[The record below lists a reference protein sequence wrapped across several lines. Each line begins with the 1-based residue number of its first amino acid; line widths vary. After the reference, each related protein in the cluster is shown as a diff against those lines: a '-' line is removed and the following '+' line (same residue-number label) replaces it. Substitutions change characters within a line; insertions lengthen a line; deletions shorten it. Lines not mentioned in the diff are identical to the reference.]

1 MPPPSRNW
9 REWLCP
15 KLGLRRNQRKRTTE
29 NHPIENDHNSE
40 ERKDSVDLQQPCFG
54 EISIDD
60 HGTSNIVHGQPP
72 SDQQTPNSPDID
84 VDPNSL
90 WTRNHKKN
98 DAKQDSPASKHNS
111 IWNKAYANLQNNP
124 SRRVYRERY
133 ETLMP
138 EVFPDQSIAGEISQ
152 KDDRLQF
159 ISEQGLLKVQGISK
173 VTGKLKDVAGVIEN
187 LETLFGITLKN
198 IPQTALPWAVVSS
211 SLQML
216 VTAVDSSDAFYTGVI
231 WVIERMDWYSKITNQ
246 LLRKESDMELVPI
259 REDLEQKLVELYEDF
274 LFYQIKSVCWF
285 HRSQPLALLRTA
297 LKFDDWKS
305 DLESIKKKE
314 DPFQKD
320 MSQYKL
326 EQVNSRLEAMDM
338 RLRPALGSQQH
349 TAQEIMSSLFVI
361 DPRILMQGIE
371 ERKDPL
377 IPKVHEWIFETG
389 DWNNFMDWDDPSAPS
404 FLCLNGLAGSGKT
417 MMVIGIIRRL
427 TAKNEANGHQTL
439 QFFFQGSDSGLNS
452 PSALLRCLIWL
463 LLDKS
468 PDLVTHIKK
477 EYATSREKLF
487 EGKYGFDNLSPIFK
501 RMLQEF
507 TKSYRTT
514 IIVDALDECV
524 EEEQRIVLT
533 FLQGLI
539 SGDGIHTKIKV
550 LVSGRPSS
558 VFNNCVKNDSR
569 ACMIRFEDNDLG
581 PSMNIYIDEQSA
593 RLNSRAT
600 TIGERKVVDETIAI
614 LRLRA
619 KGMFHWTSLMLRE
632 LEKTDIS
639 WWQLTVAT
647 APTGIM
653 DLYGVIFKR
662 LETQTSGALLPAC
675 KELLAL
681 VVTVYRPLTR
691 DEISLLL
698 KLRPELCFGVIS
710 ACESFLTMQNDTV
723 YPLHHTAQQYL
734 QGSGQFPLKMPPEQL
749 HSQIFR
755 QSLEGMRGILK
766 RDIYGL
772 SDHCIAIQDLDTELM
787 IPNPNPLGPIKYSCR
802 YWAQHL
808 QESGS
813 FQSHIEL
820 INKFFHEQFL
830 HWLEAMGLLGLSS
843 KVSGILDAVLK
854 DSAGNGNREIETFL
868 RDAKRFVL
876 RNMQLME
883 TVPLQVY
890 SSALIFSPQESL
902 CRLRFH
908 RELPVALSRL
918 PKVESNWGLLLRTF
932 DNCDRYVAQ
941 FSPDGELLATSSME
955 TLNIWSTTE
964 WDLRK
969 SLKLSSGVRC
979 VAFSPQKCFLAAGF
993 DDGCVIIW
1001 DTAEWKETYQWK
1013 HSRSIK
1019 SIGFSSDNLRLFAF
1033 SEWTVWVSDLAHI
1046 CSNAPQSHTT
1056 KVIENID
1063 RGMALSPSENILV
1076 TFGDDVLTI
1085 TETETLN
1092 LVCKLPL
1099 TQEIYNVC
1107 FSADGKRMVAAG
1119 INKTWIFETE
1129 NWANV
1134 QEIHVNNF
1142 IRELSI
1148 SRTGRL
1154 IAGSSMANHIDLI
1167 DVESEGRSRYELEGS
1182 GSWTMT
1188 FSPTQDILA
1197 SAGYDG
1203 LVRVWD
1209 TPSDTVQV
1217 QSTSLSSEKPPH
1229 RKDCFQVVFSPT
1241 GQHVASRGRGSD
1253 IILWDAKTG
1262 SPKFW
1267 LDPESAEDMLFNF
1280 YILDFSLD
1288 GEWLLC
1294 WSYESPLKVW
1304 SVHSDKA
1311 ELEVPDLGYPG
1322 DQAFFDE
1329 EGLVVRSQDRGDEQ
1343 RFSQFKPGDNGVTS
1357 LPDFRS
1363 PYTVIDDYIL
1373 DFVSDERMIWLPAG
1387 YRPYIHGDGY
1397 VDEAVASYD
1406 KTIVW
1411 GTGSGHV
1418 YFMDIEQA
1426 F

>member
-1 MPPPSRNW
+1 MGVADGLSRVPTRLTTIPAVGAHCSDIVCQTFDETDLQSIDLNVVGSTRVPSNGP
-9 REWLCP
+9 EHSACS
-15 KLGLRRNQRKRTTE
+15 
-29 NHPIENDHNSE
+29 HNS
-40 ERKDSVDLQQPCFG
+40 SGMMFAFL
-54 EISIDD
+54 
-60 HGTSNIVHGQPP
+60 HGQPP
-72 SDQQTPNSPDID
+72 SDQQTPNSPETD

-90 WTRNHKKN
+90 WTRSNKKN
-98 DAKQDSPASKHNS
+98 DVEQNSPASKHNF

-124 SRRVYRERY
+124 SRRVYKERY
-133 ETLMP
+133 EALMP
-138 EVFPDQSIAGEISQ
+138 GVFPDKSIAGEISQ
-152 KDDRLQF
+152 EDDRLQF

-173 VTGKLKDVAGVIEN
+173 VTGKLKDVAGVIDN

-198 IPQTALPWAVVSS
+198 IPQTALPWAIVSS

-231 WVIERMDWYSKITNQ
+231 WVIQRMDWYSKITNQ
-246 LLRKESDMELVPI
+246 LLRKENDMELVPI
-259 REDLEQKLVELYEDF
+259 REDLEKKLVELYEEF

-285 HRSQPLALLRTA
+285 HRNQSLALLRTA
-297 LKFDDWKS
+297 LKLDDWKS
-305 DLESIKKKE
+305 DLESIKQKE
-314 DPFQKD
+314 DPFQED
-320 MSQYKL
+320 MNQYEL

-338 RLRPALGSQQH
+338 RLRSALDSQQH
-349 TAQEIMSSLFVI
+349 TTQEIMSSLFVI
-361 DPRILMQGIE
+361 DPRILMQRIE
-371 ERKDPL
+371 GRKDPL
-377 IPKVHEWIFETG
+377 VPKVHEWMFETG
-389 DWNNFMDWDDPSAPS
+389 DWNKFMDWDDPSAPS

-417 MMVIGIIRRL
+417 MMVIGIVRRL
-427 TAKNEANGHQTL
+427 TAKEEANGHQTL
-439 QFFFQGSDSGLNS
+439 QFFFQGNDSGLNS

-501 RMLQEF
+501 RMLQDF

-524 EEEQRIVLT
+524 EEEQRIVLN

-539 SGDGIHTKIKV
+539 SGDGTNTNTKV

-558 VFNNCVKNDSR
+558 VLNNCAKNGSR
-569 ACMIRFEDNDLG
+569 ACMIRFEDNDIG

-600 TIGERKVVDETIAI
+600 KLEEKRIVDETIVH

-639 WWQLTVAT
+639 WWELTVAT

-691 DEISLLL
+691 DEISLFL

-710 ACESFLTMQNDTV
+710 ACESFLTMQNDKV
-723 YPLHHTAQQYL
+723 YPIHHTAQQYL
-734 QGSGQFPLKMPPEQL
+734 QGSGPSPLKMPPEQL

-772 SDHCIAIQDLDTELM
+772 SDHCIAVQDLEPELM
-787 IPNPNPLGPIKYSCR
+787 VPNPNPLGPIKYSCR

-808 QESGS
+808 QKSGS

-830 HWLEAMGLLGLSS
+830 HWLEAMGLLGLSG
-843 KVSGILDAVLK
+843 KVSGILDDVLK
-854 DSAGNGNREIETFL
+854 DSAGNGNREIETFVL
-868 RDAKRFVL
+868 DAKRFVL
-876 RNMQLME
+876 RNLQLME

-890 SSALIFSPQESL
+890 ISALIFSPQESL

-908 RELPVALSRL
+908 REFPVALSRL
-918 PKVESNWGLLLRTF
+918 PKVGSNWGPLLRTF
-932 DNCDRYVAQ
+932 DNCEQYVAQ
-941 FSPDGELLATSSME
+941 FSPDGELLATASME
-955 TLNIWSTTE
+955 TINILSTTE

-969 SLKLSSGVRC
+969 SLKLSSSVRC
-979 VAFSPQKCFLAAGF
+979 VAFSPQKCFLAAGS
-993 DDGCVIIW
+993 DDGCVVIW
-1001 DTAEWKETYQWK
+1001 DTTEWKETHQWK
-1013 HSRSIK
+1013 HSISTE
-1019 SIGFSSDNLRLFAF
+1019 SIGFSSDNLRLFGWSY
-1033 SEWTVWVSDLAHI
+1033 SERAVW
-1046 CSNAPQSHTT
+1046 SHTPE
-1056 KVIENID
+1056 VIENVSM
-1063 RGMALSPSENILV
+1063 GMALSPSANILV
-1076 TFGDDVLTI
+1076 TFGDDQLTM
-1085 TETETLN
+1085 TDTKTLN
-1092 LVCKLPL
+1092 LVRKLPV
-1099 TQEIYNVC
+1099 TQAIRNVC

-1119 INKTWIFETE
+1119 IDTTWLFKTK

-1154 IAGSSMANHIDLI
+1154 IAGSSMTNHIDLI
-1167 DVESEGRSRYELEGS
+1167 DVESEGLSRYEIEGFGS
-1182 GSWTMT
+1182 GAMT

-1197 SAGYDG
+1197 SAGFDE

-1209 TPSDTVQV
+1209 TPPDIVQV
-1217 QSTSLSSEKPPH
+1217 QSSLSGDKPPH
-1229 RKDCFQVVFSPT
+1229 CKYCFQVVFSPT
-1241 GQHVASRGRGSD
+1241 GQHVASRAWGSD

-1262 SPKFW
+1262 SQKFW
-1267 LDPESAEDMLFNF
+1267 LNPESADEHVMKCN
-1280 YILDFSLD
+1280 ILEFSLD

-1294 WSYESPLKVW
+1294 WSYGSPLKVW
-1304 SVHSDKA
+1304 SVHSDKP
-1311 ELEVPDLGYPG
+1311 ELEVSDLGQLE

-1329 EGLVVRSQDRGDEQ
+1329 EGLVIRSQDRGEQ
-1343 RFSQFKPGDNGVTS
+1343 KFSQFRPGDNGGTS
-1357 LPDFRS
+1357 LPDFER
-1363 PYTVIDDYIL
+1363 PYTVIGDYIV
-1373 DFVSDERMIWLPAG
+1373 DSVSGERMI
-1387 YRPYIHGDGY
+1387 
-1397 VDEAVASYD
+1397 
-1406 KTIVW
+1406 
-1411 GTGSGHV
+1411 
-1418 YFMDIEQA
+1418 
-1426 F
+1426 